1 MVKPVA
7 FLALLALWSASFQQG
22 CEDAKKAVTHLSYYP
37 IRDMRQTVVVDPQ
50 RTAWGTPDSVA
61 RMKQWGTP
69 DSLSVPTIGADPYVN
84 DTAPYDLAG
93 AKLVAPAS
101 TEASVAHGDS
111 LFHTICWSCHGKS
124 LAGDGP
130 VSTKYIPP
138 PDLLAEATRGRTD
151 GYMFMYMRHGGAV
164 MPSYGNASSARD
176 AWSLVHYI
184 RHMQKVS
191 PR

>member
-1 MVKPVA
+1 MPECRA
-7 FLALLALWSASFQQG
+7 LGAQCSGAGRGDDANHHPRRRPATLAIAG
-22 CEDAKKAVTHLSYYP
+22 
-37 IRDMRQTVVVDPQ
+37 
-50 RTAWGTPDSVA
+50 
-61 RMKQWGTP
+61 
-69 DSLSVPTIGADPYVN
+69 IGKDLYIGE
-84 DTAPYDLAG
+84 APYEPAATLAI
-93 AKLVAPAS
+93 KEPFPS
-101 TEASVAHGDS
+101 DEASIVRGDT

-130 VSTKYIPP
+130 VSAKYIPP

-164 MPSYGNASSARD
+164 MPSYGNALSARD

-184 RHMQKVS
+184 RQQQKVS